1 MVRISLDKISKRYGY
16 QSILKNI
23 THEFTSESITGIT
36 GRNGS
41 GKSTLVKIISSYLSP
56 SAGTITYECQSKKLR
71 PNQLALITSFTA
83 PYIKVTQEMSLKEIF
98 EFQLKFSPF
107 KISLEYSDFLDIIE
121 LPNPKQKEIRFFS
134 SGMQQKVNL
143 AMAVL
148 RKSDLLI
155 LDEPTSYL
163 DQKAKE
169 WFTNLLSENLK
180 ERTVIIASNDKDDF
194 QLVNNV
200 ITIESGNLL

>member
-1 MVRISLDKISKRYGY
+1 MVRVSLDKISKRYGY
-16 QSILKNI
+16 QTILKDI
-23 THEFTSESITGIT
+23 TYEFESESITGIT

-56 SAGTITYECQSKKLR
+56 SAGSINYEFQGKHLR

-98 EFQLKFSPF
+98 EFQQKFSPF

-121 LPNPKQKEIRFFS
+121 LPNSKQKEIRFFS

-143 AMAVL
+143 AMAIL

-169 WFTNLLSENLK
+169 WFTNLLSKNLK

-194 QLVNNV
+194 QLVNSV
-200 ITIESGNLL
+200 ITIESGKLQ